1 MAGDIW
7 LFRPLCFFPSYI
19 LTATLF
25 SMTKFRVEGTYY
37 CGHDWCNYNEY
48 CCGDDVCCDYLTG
61 YWYIWLMTGLLL
73 FTLILACCWL
83 RYHRYHSS
91 ESIESAKLGY
101 VSVPGTV
108 VTYGDE
114 YYIHQQPPQVPFA
127 REPPHFTTP
136 LESESQQ
143 HESSRYYPPPFNY
156 IERRTPSAP
165 PEDTY

>member
-1 MAGDIW
+1 
-7 LFRPLCFFPSYI
+7 
-19 LTATLF
+19 
-25 SMTKFRVEGTYY
+25 
-37 CGHDWCNYNEY
+37 
-48 CCGDDVCCDYLTG
+48 
-61 YWYIWLMTGLLL
+61 MTGLLL

-83 RYHRYHSS
+83 RYHRHHSE
-91 ESIESAKLGY
+91 ESIQSARLGY
-101 VSVPGTV
+101 VPVPGTV

-136 LESESQQ
+136 LEYESQQ
-143 HESSRYYPPPFNY
+143 QESSRYHPPPYNY